1 MSQSGVLTGF
11 APLDDSINAL
21 VTFMGTSDAAA
32 GGVSLAATVV
42 GCLLVAVLVSMRSR
56 SRY

>member
-42 GCLLVAVLVSMRSR
+42 GCQHVAEKV
-56 SRY
+56 

>member
-21 VTFMGTSDAAA
+21 VSLVNSSDAAA
-32 GGVSLAATVV
+32 GGVALAATVA
-42 GCLLVAVLVSMRSR
+42 GCLVIAMFMSRRSR